1 MKLMAQ
7 VIGFDDKSGQQ
18 PVLADGSV
26 LPVGV
31 WGDTDAGVGVFGTSG
46 ALPEGTSMPID
57 SSAGVVGHSFARE
70 GVVGQSVN
78 AAGIRGVSHY
88 NAGVFGESDTYAGV
102 QGLTEGSTP
111 MCYGVFGYATAEGHG
126 VYGRSDEGIG
136 IYGVGGTAN
145 GFAGYFLG
153 NVQVAGKLSKSGGG
167 FTIDHPKDPE
177 QQYLSHSFVESPDM
191 LNVYSGNVTT
201 NKEGKAR
208 VRLPS
213 YFEDLNTDFRY
224 QLTVI
229 GDFAAA
235 VVAKEIKNN
244 SFTIRTDKGRVK
256 VSWQVTGVR
265 NDEWAKANR
274 IKPEHKKRKHERGK
288 YLHPDLFGKTAV
300 GLRSA
305 PEATRPR

>member
-1 MKLMAQ
+1 
-7 VIGFDDKSGQQ
+7 
-18 PVLADGSV
+18 
-26 LPVGV
+26 
-31 WGDTDAGVGVFGTSG
+31 VFGTSG
-46 ALPEGTSMPID
+46 TLPEGTSMPID
-57 SSAGVVGHSFARE
+57 SGAGVVGHGAAWE

-78 AAGIRGVSHY
+78 AAGVRGVSHD
-88 NAGVFGESDTYAGV
+88 NAGVFGQSDTYAGV
-102 QGLTEGSTP
+102 QGLTVGSTP
-111 MCYGVFGYATAEGHG
+111 TCYGVFGYATGEGHG
-126 VYGRSDEGIG
+126 VYGKSDEGVG
-136 IYGVGGTAN
+136 IFGVGAN

-208 VRLPS
+208 VRLPP

-229 GDFAAA
+229 GDFAGA
-235 VVAKEIKNN
+235 VVAKEIKDNA
-244 SFTIRTDKGRVK
+244 FTIRTDKGRVK

-265 NDEWAKANR
+265 KDEWARANR
-274 IKPEHKKRKHERGK
+274 IEPEHKKRKHERGK
-288 YLHPDLFGKTAV
+288 YLHPELFGNTAA
-300 GLRSA
+300 GLHSSS
-305 PEATRPR
+305 EATRPR